1 MNKLKTVEEY
11 NDFVASN
18 PINLIKIG
26 AEWCGPCRV
35 LQNTLVE
42 VALTNPNIRLR
53 EIDVDDCDEELVNTL
68 GVRNIPVMIINN
80 NGNTERVVGVRTKEQ
95 ILKMFE
101 DEENKTE

>member
-18 PINLIKIG
+18 PISLIKIG

-35 LQNTLVE
+35 LQNTLVA

-68 GVRNIPVMIINN
+68 GIRNIPVMIINN

>member
-1 MNKLKTVEEY
+1 MNKLKTIEEY

-35 LQNTLVE
+35 LQNTLVK
-42 VALTNPNIRLR
+42 VALTNPNIRFR